1 MKLHLQRQ
9 QAKALT
15 CPADEI
21 LYGGA
26 AGGGKSHLMRVAAI
40 YYCQAVPELQAYI
53 FRRTYGEIKKNH
65 MEGPTGFH
73 ALLAPLVKRREVT
86 ITEHEI
92 RFKNGS
98 KIHLCHLQYAKNLN
112 NYQGAEIH
120 LLLMDELTH
129 FSEAEYRYLR
139 GRVRLGSLRVPP
151 AMKGQ
156 LPKIISGTNPGGI
169 GHLWVK
175 RTFIENGPMRVI
187 RTETSEGSMRR
198 VFIPAR
204 LEDNPAMMLNDPG
217 YAARLEG
224 LGDPVLVRAL
234 REGDW
239 DVVAGAMFGDT
250 WRKARHEIDPFPIPY
265 GWKMWFGADD
275 GFAAPASVHW
285 LAEDPDLKTVYVV
298 AELYR
303 SGMLPDEFAARM
315 REIEGRIRVTTGENE
330 EHRLYDLD
338 SGGLRGV
345 MDSAAFSNN
354 GQSTIPRGAQ
364 LKALGIRIRPIEKWP
379 GSRVHR
385 VQNLHR
391 LLAPNPRDPQG
402 RPGIMFFR
410 NCRNAIES
418 IPALP
423 RDKDDPEDVD
433 TEAEDHAFDSITYG
447 LQRRDT
453 TLHRTKVGGT

>member
-1 MKLHLQRQ
+1 MSIELKLQRQ

-26 AGGGKSHLMRVAAI
+26 AGGGKSHLIRVAAI
-40 YYCQAVPELQAYI
+40 YYCQAIPKLQAYL
-53 FRRTYGEIKKNH
+53 FRRTYGEIKRNH
-65 MEGPTGFH
+65 MEGPTSFH
-73 ALLAPLVKRREVT
+73 ELLAPLVKEGKVA

-92 RFKNGS
+92 RFDNGS
-98 KIHLCHLQYAKNLN
+98 KIHLCHLQYAKNLT

-129 FSEAEYRYLR
+129 FTEAEYRYLR
-139 GRVRLGSLRVPP
+139 GRVRIGTLAVPEDK
-151 AMKGQ
+151 KGAV
-156 LPKIISGTNPGGI
+156 PRIISGTNPGGV

-175 RTFIENGPMRVI
+175 KTFIANGPMRVV
-187 RTETSEGSMRR
+187 RTPRSEGSMKR

-204 LEDNPAMMLNDPG
+204 LEDNPAMLANDPG
-217 YAARLEG
+217 YVDRLEA
-224 LGDPVLVRAL
+224 LGDATLVKTL

-239 DVVAGAMFGDT
+239 DVVAGAMYGDV
-250 WRKARHEIDPFPIPY
+250 WRKDRHEMDAFPIPY
-265 GWKMWFGADD
+265 GWKIWFGADD
-275 GFAAPASVHW
+275 GYAAPASVHW
-285 LAEDPDLKTVYVV
+285 MTEDPDLKTVYVV

-303 SGMLPDEFAARM
+303 SGMLPNEWASRM
-315 REIEGRIRVTTGENE
+315 RDIEQRIRIGLPENE
-330 EHRLYDLD
+330 TALLGELDQTGCSGLLDL
-338 SGGLRGV
+338 
-345 MDSAAFSNN
+345 AAFSNN
-354 GQSTIPRGAQ
+354 GQTEIPRGAQ
-364 LKALGIRIRPIEKWP
+364 LRNLGIRVKPVDKWP

-391 LLAPNPRDPQG
+391 LLAPNPRDPQKM
-402 RPGIMFFR
+402 PGIRFFR

-433 TEAEDHAFDSITYG
+433 TKAEDHAFDSVTYG
-447 LQRRDT
+447 LQRRDFA
-453 TLHRTKVGGT
+453 LKRKRAS